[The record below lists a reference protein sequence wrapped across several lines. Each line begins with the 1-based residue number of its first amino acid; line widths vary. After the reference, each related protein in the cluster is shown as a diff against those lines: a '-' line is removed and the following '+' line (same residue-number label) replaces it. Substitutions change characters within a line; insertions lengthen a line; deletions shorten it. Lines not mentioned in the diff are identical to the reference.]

1 MVSKLLNAEH
11 AHALLE
17 KLCDYPLNSE
27 HPRGKN
33 KAIVFRSALG
43 FTINGAERLRSIVL
57 DAVLTFDAVET
68 TPNEYENASILM
80 IGLRGA
86 VMCAQ
91 HGPSETRKIFLD

>member
-68 TPNEYENASILM
+68 TPNEYGKRFYSDDRVARRSHRAPGM
-80 IGLRGA
+80 DH
-86 VMCAQ
+86 Q
-91 HGPSETRKIFLD
+91 KHGRFS